1 MVCDVESV
9 NIFQGYF
16 QLAINFLV
24 HIISVCKHVKK
35 KRSQSGLR
43 RKSLSINVNT
53 KWLEFISFVLFLC
66 MYVCGV
72 GPPAHDI
79 TFPGLQLDS
88 NVNLGIPELRQESN
102 SMMLQFNKV
111 FFAFITYVET
121 SPEHF
126 LTQLKTVLKMHIG
139 ADTIYY
145 NAAPQNLSPLDIK
158 NMKHI
163 TAIVDSMSSYCSF
176 FNFELLENA
185 IRLVKFERG
194 IKLMEEYKGMFAK
207 YAKRRVISCPSGIGM
222 RHHDRRCLMVQM
234 DSIYIKCRLE
244 HLVQLKVDISKILE
258 VDPQDLQLEG
268 VINGSVCIIFHLLE
282 TTKNIVFP
290 LSPNQV
296 NAIRKLQCKGARILK
311 ISCDEYFYDIQG
323 YQSSKLHFII

>member
-1 MVCDVESV
+1 M
-9 NIFQGYF
+9 
-16 QLAINFLV
+16 
-24 HIISVCKHVKK
+24 
-35 KRSQSGLR
+35 
-43 RKSLSINVNT
+43 
-53 KWLEFISFVLFLC
+53 FVF

-72 GPPAHDI
+72 GIPARAF

-88 NVNLGIPELRQESN
+88 NANLGIAELRQDSN
-102 SMMLQFNKV
+102 HMMLQFNKI
-111 FFAFITYVET
+111 FLAFLKYVKT
-121 SPEHF
+121 SPEH
-126 LTQLKTVLKMHIG
+126 LTQLKTIIKMHIG
-139 ADTIYY
+139 ADTIYS
-145 NAAPQNLSPLDIK
+145 NAAPQNLSPVDIE
-158 NMKHI
+158 NMKNI
-163 TAIVDSMSSYCSF
+163 TAIMDSMASYCSF

-185 IRLVKFERG
+185 IHFVKFEMG
-194 IKLMEEYKGMFAK
+194 IELMEEYKRMFAN
-207 YAKRRVISCPSGIGM
+207 YARRRVIYCPSGIGM

-268 VINGSVCIIFHLLE
+268 VINGSVFIIFHLLE